1 MDLNIHF
8 WRKDK
13 EMTNKHKKIA
23 QHHWFFREMQFKTRM
38 RFDHTIVRMA
48 TIKNQMIKSYYGW
61 ENEGSIY
68 TGESLNSLSFTK
80 LYEVSSKIKNKST
93 IWSSNPN
100 NGYT

>member
-23 QHHWFFREMQFKTRM
+23 QHHWFFKEMQFKTRM

-48 TIKNQMIKSYYGW
+48 TIKNQMIKRVIMVGKMR
-61 ENEGSIY
+61 GAY
-68 TGESLNSLSFTK
+68 TLVK
-80 LYEVSSKIKNKST
+80 V
-93 IWSSNPN
+93 
-100 NGYT
+100 